1 MKVENWRVRD
11 CWNLA
16 ALIRSVSFK
25 MGSLEVEGES
35 AWAALQAGLCDF
47 LWEMVKPMYS
57 ES

>member
-1 MKVENWRVRD
+1 VRD

-25 MGSLEVEGES
+25 MGSLEVEGGS

-47 LWEMVKPMYS
+47 LWEMVEPVYS